1 MILLFKGLITMPIVD
16 YFVKVLFV
24 ALIIS
29 LVGSGFT
36 RFIPN
41 FSSVTCDQVYS
52 ELATLNQVTASES
65 HLFVIY
71 SENEPDKRQDTDL
84 FTLKECKADPNYK
97 LIKLRSVGVF
107 EKIYM
112 HALLLSL
119 CAYILFSLKKNV
131 DVSRHRSPH
140 FFKFFSSAAITL
152 LFSFNLFLVLQ
163 TQFNPI
169 LYLCLSQTALLV
181 FIAVHLAYRLGFDCL

>member
-1 MILLFKGLITMPIVD
+1 MPIVD
-16 YFVKVLFV
+16 YCVKVVFFF
-24 ALIIS
+24 LIIS
-29 LVGSGFT
+29 LAGSGFT

-41 FSSVTCDQVYS
+41 FSKVTCDEVYS
-52 ELATLNQVTASES
+52 EWATLNQVTTAND

-71 SENEPDKRQDTDL
+71 SENHLNKQQDTDL

-97 LIKLRSVGVF
+97 LIKLRSIGVF
-107 EKIYM
+107 KKIYK

-140 FFKFFSSAAITL
+140 FLKFFSSAAITL
-152 LFSFNLFLVLQ
+152 LFSINLFLVLQ

-169 LYLCLSQTALLV
+169 LYLCLTQTALMV
-181 FIAVHLAYRLGFDCL
+181 FVSVHIAYRLGFDSL

>member
-1 MILLFKGLITMPIVD
+1 MPIVD
-16 YFVKVLFV
+16 YFVKVVFV

-29 LVGSGFT
+29 LIGSGFT

-41 FSSVTCDQVYS
+41 FSKVTCDDVYL
-52 ELATLNQVTASES
+52 ELATLNQVTSPSE

-71 SENEPDKRQDTDL
+71 GENKANVKQDADL
-84 FTLKECKADPNYK
+84 FTLKECKVKPNYT
-97 LIKLRSVGVF
+97 LIELRSIGVF
-107 EKIYM
+107 KKIYM

-140 FFKFFSSAAITL
+140 FLKLFSSAAITL

-169 LYLCLSQTALLV
+169 LYLCISQTVLLV
-181 FIAVHLAYRLGFDCL
+181 LIAVHIAYRLGFDAL